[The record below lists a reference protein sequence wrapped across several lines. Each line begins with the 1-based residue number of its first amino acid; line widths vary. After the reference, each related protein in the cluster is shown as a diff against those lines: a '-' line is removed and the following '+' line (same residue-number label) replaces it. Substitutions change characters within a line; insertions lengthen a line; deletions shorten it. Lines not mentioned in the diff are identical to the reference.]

1 MGRSFDAS
9 LTEALAHAVDSAKER
24 IHDIASSLD
33 DKHRQALIAQISRL
47 HRAEEWEEGDKPLR
61 PASLENFLR
70 VMLRL
75 KPKKWPSLGMTYDGY
90 LLANWGSRLDQL
102 NMWFAADD
110 DVHWSL
116 YRERPGARAELA
128 AGIGVA
134 EDLPRMLAPYDLGH
148 WLDANYDGTLLAA
161 GNP

>member
-9 LTEALAHAVDSAKER
+9 LSDVLTHAVDRAKER
-24 IHDIASSLD
+24 IYDIASSLG
-33 DKHRQALIAQISRL
+33 DKHRQALIAQIGRL
-47 HRAEEWEEGDKPLR
+47 HQAEEWEEGDQPLR

-102 NMWFAADD
+102 NMWFVADNE
-110 DVHWSL
+110 VHWSL
-116 YRERPGARAELA
+116 YRERPDAQAESA
-128 AGIGVA
+128 AGVGMT
-134 EDLPRMLAPYDLGH
+134 EDLSRMLAPYDLGH
-148 WLDANYDGTLLAA
+148 WLDAK
-161 GNP
+161 